1 LAAFAVLGGMPP
13 GDAVDWV
20 RRSYDARAVEMPW
33 QELWVRRVIR

>member
-20 RRSYDARAVEMPW
+20 RRSYDPKAVETPW
-33 QELWVRRVIR
+33 QEWWVRRVNR